1 MISNRF
7 IAETLSGAV
16 EELEKERAKRHEQQE
31 KCRERACRARAC
43 RARAAREAA
52 MKGKASSFSHPN
64 LNAPG
69 ASK

>member
-1 MISNRF
+1 MIPNRF

-16 EELEKERAKRHEQQE
+16 EKLDKERAKRRE
-31 KCRERACRARAC
+31 KQKKYRE
-43 RARAAREAA
+43 RAAREAA

-69 ASK
+69 ASE

>member
-1 MISNRF
+1 MIPSRF

-16 EELEKERAKRHEQQE
+16 EKRDKERAKHRE
-31 KCRERACRARAC
+31 KQKKHRE
-43 RARAAREAA
+43 RAAREAA

-69 ASK
+69 ASE

>member
-16 EELEKERAKRHEQQE
+16 EKLDKERVKLRE
-31 KCRERACRARAC
+31 KQKKYRERAV
-43 RARAAREAA
+43 REAA
-52 MKGKASSFSHPN
+52 MKGKASSSPHPN

>member
-1 MISNRF
+1 MIPNRF

-31 KCRERACRARAC
+31 KCRERACRARA
-43 RARAAREAA
+43 AREAA
-52 MKGKASSFSHPN
+52 MKPSSSFSHPN

>member
-7 IAETLSGAV
+7 IAETLLGAV

-31 KCRERACRARAC
+31 KCRERAC

>member
-1 MISNRF
+1 MISSRF

-16 EELEKERAKRHEQQE
+16 EKRDKERAKHRGKQKKH
-31 KCRERACRARAC
+31 RE
-43 RARAAREAA
+43 RAAREAA
-52 MKGKASSFSHPN
+52 MKPSSSFSHPN

>member
-31 KCRERACRARAC
+31 KCRERA
-43 RARAAREAA
+43 AREAA

>member
-1 MISNRF
+1 MISSRF

-16 EELEKERAKRHEQQE
+16 EELEKERAKRHEQQK
-31 KCRERACRARAC
+31 KCRE
-43 RARAAREAA
+43 RAAREAA
-52 MKGKASSFSHPN
+52 MKPSSSFSHPN

>member
-16 EELEKERAKRHEQQE
+16 EELEEERAKRHEQQE
-31 KCRERACRARAC
+31 KCRERACRARA
-43 RARAAREAA
+43 AREVA

>member
-16 EELEKERAKRHEQQE
+16 EKLDKERAKCRE
-31 KCRERACRARAC
+31 KQKKYRERARRE
-43 RARAAREAA
+43 RAAREAA

-69 ASK
+69 ASE

>member
-7 IAETLSGAV
+7 IAETLSGAD
-16 EELEKERAKRHEQQE
+16 EKQDKERVKLRE
-31 KCRERACRARAC
+31 KQKKYRERAV
-43 RARAAREAA
+43 REAA
-52 MKGKASSFSHPN
+52 MKGKASSSPHPN